1 MTLTASTPLRCL
13 GRAGIAATMLGA
25 FALQLGAQAKA
36 KTASPAAKRA
46 TQAPA
51 QSVKATK
58 VTTVEGIT
66 EYSLPNG
73 LRVLLFPDQSKP
85 TVTVNITYLVGSRL
99 EGYGEAGMAH
109 LLEHMAF
116 KGSTN
121 HPKTAQ
127 ELTDHGARFNGTT
140 FYDRT
145 NYYETTPATDAN
157 LEWALDLEADRMV
170 NGFIAKKDL
179 ESEFSVVRN
188 EFEMGENSPFRVT
201 FEHLMS
207 AA

>member
-1 MTLTASTPLRCL
+1 MSSTPRLRRLSC
-13 GRAGIAATMLGA
+13 AGLLATL
-25 FALQLGAQAKA
+25 LCVSTTDLIAQAKPA
-36 KTASPAAKRA
+36 KPAAKAKAAAA
-46 TQAPA
+46 TPAPA
-51 QSVKATK
+51 PSAVKATK

-157 LEWALDLEADRMV
+157 LAWALDLEADRMV
-170 NGFIAKKDL
+170 NGFIAKKD
-179 ESEFSVVRN
+179 
-188 EFEMGENSPFRVT
+188 
-201 FEHLMS
+201 
-207 AA
+207 